1 VTWTLAALDDGT
13 TLLTVNNRLAAELRA
28 RFDRAQAAAGRR
40 VWPSPDILPWSAWLR
55 RHYEHLL
62 DAGHIESDLL
72 SPAQERLVWQTVI
85 ERHDATSGLLRPTA
99 AAHSALNAHALLADW
114 QLDRFPLATLGGDD
128 TRTFLL
134 WRRAFED
141 ELQRRGLLSG
151 AGLLPL
157 VQSAFA
163 DGTLAVPRRLVHSG
177 FDALSPGQQALFA
190 LLEDRGC
197 TVIEH
202 HEQGAPGRRRR
213 VEVSDGEAEIRLA
226 AAWARQQLQLD
237 PQRRIGIVSAQ
248 ITQQRR
254 DLARI
259 FSEVLCPQTFLL
271 LDDRPRPFNI
281 SLGTPLADC
290 PLVAH
295 ALLALGLLQG
305 AQPLHQIGQL
315 LRSPFIGGHA
325 AEWEGRALL
334 DAALRKD
341 GLPHIDPRRL
351 RYRQAHFDPAD
362 PRRCPDLLH
371 RLEQFAEQQHAL
383 PARDTPN
390 AWAGHLQRLLG
401 VLGWPGDRALDS
413 REYQQHERL
422 QRLFSEFAE
431 LGKVRPQ
438 LRQAEA
444 LAQLRAL
451 AKDTIFQAES
461 AHTPVQ
467 ILGPLEAAG
476 MDFDALW
483 LLGMHDQVW
492 PPAPQPE
499 PLLPSGLQREL
510 GMPHASAAR
519 ELAFATA
526 LTERLAHS
534 AAELIASHALSDAD
548 REQRVSPLLLDWPL
562 VEAASFVAATPDLRV
577 ACAAAQRLEPL
588 PDAMAGP
595 APGELRGGAALLAAQ
610 ASCPFQAVARYRLS
624 ARPLEEASFAA
635 DGALLGSLVH
645 ELLQRV
651 WQILRDS
658 ATLAAH
664 DEAALQAL
672 IEPLAAATLEDLG
685 RRRPDLFTPRFRA
698 LEGTRL
704 TRLMI
709 EWLAVE
715 RARGQPF
722 VVSALEQDQ
731 SVEVAG
737 LRLTTR
743 ADRVDRLA
751 DGSLAIIDY
760 KTGRRVSN
768 DGWFDERLS
777 EPQLPLYCLHGDGQV
792 GAALL
797 ARVRRDD
804 RGCRF
809 VGLSR
814 SEGTAPGVGTPQQHD
829 QALDWAGLLTRWRHA
844 LEGLGREI
852 AAGRADPTP
861 SAQACEYCPLGAL
874 CRVQQ
879 MLLEGDDD

>member
-1 VTWTLAALDDGT
+1 VTWTLSALDDST
-13 TLLTVNNRLAAELRA
+13 TLLTVNNRLAAELRG

-40 VWPSPDILPWSAWLR
+40 VWPSPDILPWNAWLR

-62 DAGHIESDLL
+62 DAGRVETDLL
-72 SPAQERLVWQTVI
+72 SPAQERLVWQAVI
-85 ERHDATSGLLRPTA
+85 ERHSGTGGLLRPA
-99 AAHSALNAHALLADW
+99 AAAQSAFNAYALLADW
-114 QLDRFPLATLGGDD
+114 QLDRFALETLGGED

-134 WRRAFED
+134 WRQTFED
-141 ELQRRGLLSG
+141 ELRRRGLLSA

-157 VQSAFA
+157 IRSAFA
-163 DGTLAVPRRLVHSG
+163 DGALTVPQCLAHSG
-177 FDALSPGQQALFA
+177 FDALSPAQQALFE
-190 LLEDRGC
+190 LLGERGC
-197 TVIEH
+197 TIIEH
-202 HEQGAPGRRRR
+202 REPGAAGRRRR
-213 VEVSDGEAEIRLA
+213 VEAPDSEAEIRLA
-226 AAWARQQLQLD
+226 AAWTQQQLQQD
-237 PQRRIGIVSAQ
+237 PQRRIGIVSPQ

-254 DLARI
+254 DLERI
-259 FSEVLCPQTFLL
+259 FNEVLCPQTYLL
-271 LDDRPRPFNI
+271 LDDSPRPFNI

-295 ALLALGLLQG
+295 ALLALELLQG
-305 AQPLHQIGQL
+305 EQPLHQIGQL
-315 LRSPFIGGHA
+315 LRSPFIGRHA
-325 AEWEGRALL
+325 AEWEGRGLL
-334 DAALRKD
+334 DVALRED
-341 GLPHIDPRRL
+341 GLPHIDLRRL

-371 RLEQFAEQQHAL
+371 RLERFAELQHTL
-383 PARDTPN
+383 PTRDTPN

-413 REYQQHERL
+413 HEYQQHERL
-422 QRLFSEFAE
+422 QRLFSELAE

-438 LRQAEA
+438 MRQSEA
-444 LAQLRAL
+444 LSQLRAL
-451 AKDTIFQAES
+451 AKDTMFQAES

-476 MDFDALW
+476 MDFDAVW

-492 PPAPQPE
+492 PPTPHPE
-499 PLLPSGLQREL
+499 PLLPCGLQRQL

-526 LTERLAHS
+526 LTERLADS
-534 AAELIASHALSDAD
+534 ATELIASHAHSDAD

-562 VEAASFVAATPDLRV
+562 VDAAQLVTTAPDLR
-577 ACAAAQRLEPL
+577 AICAAAQRLEPL
-588 PDAMAGP
+588 PDAAAGP

-651 WQILRDS
+651 WQTLRDS

-664 DEAALQAL
+664 DEAGLQAL
-672 IEPLAAATLEDLG
+672 IEPLATATLEDLG

-698 LEGTRL
+698 LECTRL
-704 TRLMI
+704 TRLLI
-709 EWLAVE
+709 EWLGVE
-715 RARGQPF
+715 RARERPF
-722 VVSALEQDQ
+722 AVSALEQDQ
-731 SVEVAG
+731 VVDVAG

-760 KTGRRVSN
+760 KTGRRVSD

-792 GAALL
+792 GAVLL

-814 SEGTAPGVGTPQQHD
+814 REGVAPGVGTPQQRD
-829 QALDWAGLLTRWRHA
+829 EALDWPGILAHWRRA
-844 LEGLGREI
+844 LDGLGREI

-861 SAQACEYCPLGAL
+861 SAQACQYCPLGAL
-874 CRVQQ
+874 CRVQE
-879 MLLEGDDD
+879 MLREGDDD

>member
-13 TLLTVNNRLAAELRA
+13 TLLTVNNRLAADLRA
-28 RFDRAQAAAGRR
+28 RFDRAQAAAGRQ

-55 RHYEHLL
+55 RHYDYLL
-62 DAGHIESDLL
+62 DVGRTEVDLL
-72 SPAQERLVWQTVI
+72 SPAQERLLWQSTI
-85 ERHDATSGLLRPTA
+85 ERRSGATDLLRPA
-99 AAHSALNAHALLADW
+99 AAAQSAFNAYALCADW
-114 QLDRFPLATLGGDD
+114 QLDRFPLETLGGED

-141 ELQRRGLLSG
+141 ELQQRGLLSA

-157 VQSAFA
+157 IQSAFA
-163 DGTLAVPRRLVHSG
+163 DGVLAVPQRLVHSG
-177 FDALSPGQQALFA
+177 FDALSPAQQALFT
-190 LLEDRGC
+190 LLKERGC
-197 TVIEH
+197 TIIEH
-202 HEQGAPGRRRR
+202 NAQGAPGRRQR
-213 VEVSDGEAEIRLA
+213 VEAADGEAEIRLA
-226 AAWARQQLQLD
+226 AAWTQRQLHQD
-237 PQRRIGIVSAQ
+237 PQRRIGIVSPQ
-248 ITQQRR
+248 IAQQRR
-254 DLARI
+254 DLERI
-259 FSEVLCPQTFLL
+259 FSEVLCPHTYLL

-281 SLGTPLADC
+281 SLGAPLADC

-295 ALLALGLLQG
+295 ALLALELLHG
-305 AQPLHQIGQL
+305 EQPLHQIGQL

-334 DAALRKD
+334 DAVLRED
-341 GLPHIDPRRL
+341 GIAQIGARRL
-351 RYRQAHFDPAD
+351 RSRQAHLDPAD

-371 RLEQFAEQQHAL
+371 RLEQFAELQRAL

-401 VLGWPGDRALDS
+401 VLGWPGERALDS
-413 REYQQHERL
+413 REYQQHQRL

-438 LRQAEA
+438 MRQSEA

-451 AKDTIFQAES
+451 AKETVFQAES
-461 AHTPVQ
+461 PDTPVQ

-492 PPAPQPE
+492 PPTPRPE

-519 ELAFATA
+519 ELAFAAA

-534 AAELIASHALSDAD
+534 AAELIASHAHSEAD

-562 VEAASFVAATPDLRV
+562 VDAAQLVPTTPGLRDV
-577 ACAAAQRLEPL
+577 CTTVQRLEPM
-588 PDAMAGP
+588 PDAAAGAP
-595 APGELRGGAALLAAQ
+595 PGELRGGAALLAAQ

-624 ARPLEEASFAA
+624 ARPLEEPSFAA

-651 WQILRDS
+651 WQTLRDS
-658 ATLAAH
+658 EALAAR

-672 IEPLAAATLEDLG
+672 VEPLAEATLQDLG

-698 LEGTRL
+698 LERARL
-704 TRLMI
+704 TRLVI

-722 VVSALEQDQ
+722 AVSALERDRAID
-731 SVEVAG
+731 VAG

-760 KTGRRVSN
+760 KTGRRVSH

-777 EPQLPLYCLHGDGQV
+777 EPQLPLYCLHGDGEV

-797 ARVRRDD
+797 ARVRHDD

-814 SEGTAPGVGTPQQHD
+814 SEDVAPGVGTPQQHD
-829 QALDWAGLLTRWRHA
+829 ESLDWPGMLAHWRRALHA
-844 LEGLGREI
+844 LGQEI
-852 AAGRADPTP
+852 ASGRADPTP

-874 CRVQQ
+874 CRVQE
-879 MLLEGDDD
+879 MLEGDDD